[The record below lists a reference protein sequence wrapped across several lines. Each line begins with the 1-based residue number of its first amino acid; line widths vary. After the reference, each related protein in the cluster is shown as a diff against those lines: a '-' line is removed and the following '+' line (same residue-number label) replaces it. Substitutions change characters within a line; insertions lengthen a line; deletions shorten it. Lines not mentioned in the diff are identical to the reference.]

1 MDVFASE
8 KIMDQKKTFN
18 FCLPSLAEEHV
29 YLSSLLSIEFPCLTS
44 SYLHLKDHTWLPLFM
59 FG

>member
-18 FCLPSLAEEHV
+18 FCLPSVAEEHV
-29 YLSSLLSIEFPCLTS
+29 YLSSLLSIEFTCLTS
-44 SYLHLKDHTWLPLFM
+44 SYLHLKDLT
-59 FG
+59 